1 MRNFRLI
8 TNVFKDKDLHL
19 SRRIVSYIEDK
30 GGRAGISVSNI
41 EGVVAEDFPLT
52 DIPDDTECIIVLGGD
67 GTLIRAAT
75 KVESLGIPLIGVN
88 LGTLGYLC
96 ELEETSVFAAI
107 DRLMSDQ
114 FTIEERIMLSAQ
126 IDGSARTQFALNDV
140 VIHWTGDLSMLQLQ
154 VYVNGNFLTTYHAD
168 GIIVATPTGS
178 TGYNLSAGGPIVDP
192 KSKMLLLTPINAH
205 DLNGQSIVLSAD
217 DVVEIEMGSR
227 RFQKDEKAC
236 VSFDGDTTIHMK
248 VGDRLKV
255 ARGNSV
261 IQICKLNNQSFLEIL
276 RKKMQ
281 R

>member
-8 TNVFKDKDLHL
+8 TNAYKDKDLHL
-19 SRRIVSYIEDK
+19 SHRIAAYIEDK

-52 DIPDDTECIIVLGGD
+52 EIPEDTECIIVLGGD

-96 ELEETSVFAAI
+96 ELEETSVFEAI
-107 DRLMSDQ
+107 DRLMADNY
-114 FTIEERIMLSAQ
+114 TLEERIMLSAQ
-126 IDGSARTQFALNDV
+126 IDGSDRTQLALNDV
-140 VIHWTGDLSMLQLQ
+140 VIHWAGDLSMLQLG
-154 VYVNGNFLTTYHAD
+154 VYVNGKFLTTYHAD

-192 KSKMLLLTPINAH
+192 KSNMLLLTPINAH

-227 RFQKDEKAC
+227 RFQHDEKAC
-236 VSFDGDTTIHMK
+236 VSFDGDTTIHLK
-248 VGDRLKV
+248 VGDRIRV
-255 ARGNSV
+255 AKGNSV

>member
-1 MRNFRLI
+1 MESMVLANELKKENGRLYYTDSDSI
-8 TNVFKDKDLHL
+8 P
-19 SRRIVSYIEDK
+19 
-30 GGRAGISVSNI
+30 
-41 EGVVAEDFPLT
+41 AE
-52 DIPDDTECIIVLGGD
+52 TECVIVLGGD
-67 GTLIRAAT
+67 GTMIRAAIDIAG
-75 KVESLGIPLIGVN
+75 KDIPLYGIN
-88 LGTLGYLC
+88 LGGVGFLPESDTD
-96 ELEETSVFAAI
+96 SMWSDI
-107 DRLMSDQ
+107 DNLIQGRYR
-114 FTIEERIMLSAQ
+114 IEKRMMLKG
-126 IDGSARTQFALNDV
+126 IIKCGEKEYITNALNDV
-140 VIHWTGDLSMLQLQ
+140 VISKREFGKLICFEVCINDTLLDTFM
-154 VYVNGNFLTTYHAD
+154 AD
-168 GIIVATPTGS
+168 GMIISPPTGS